1 MIALAGLAVVAS
13 AVVGGYIMAGG
24 HLMVLLQPAEFIII
38 GGAAIGAMI
47 IGSGSTVLKN
57 LLHQLKHIP
66 KPGPT
71 KQDFL
76 DLLVML
82 YELLNLAR
90 RDGIVALEEHVEH
103 PEKSMIIQKYPSF
116 AKNQRAVEFMSD
128 TMRLTMSG
136 SGIMPHDLE
145 ALMDVD
151 LDTQHEEE
159 AKPSSILSVM
169 GDALPGL
176 GIVAAVLGIVIT
188 MGAIDGPAE
197 EIGHKVGAAL
207 VGTFLGVLLSYGFV
221 QPLARN
227 LENKAVEQE
236 RYLVA
241 LKQVLL
247 AHHKGAVASI
257 AVEFARRSI
266 FTDVRPGFT
275 ELENECRKTRNT
287 PAMATAEAA

>member
-1 MIALAGLAVVAS
+1 MTAFAGLAVVAS

-24 HLMVLLQPAEFIII
+24 HLLVLVQPAEFIII
-38 GGAAIGAMI
+38 GGAAVGAMI
-47 IGSGSTVLKN
+47 IGSGPTVLKN
-57 LLHQLKHIP
+57 LLHQLKHIS
-66 KPGPT
+66 KSGPT

-90 RDGIVALEEHVEH
+90 RDGVIALEEHIEH
-103 PEKSMIIQKYPSF
+103 PEKSPIIQKYPSF
-116 AKNQRAVEFMSD
+116 AKNKRAVTFMAD

-136 SGIMPHDLE
+136 SGILSHDLD

-151 LDTQHEEE
+151 LETQHEEE
-159 AKPSSILSVM
+159 TKPSGILSVM
-169 GDALPGL
+169 GDSLPGL

-188 MGAIDGPAE
+188 MGAIDGPAS

-227 LENKAVEQE
+227 LEHKAFEEQ

-266 FTDVRPGFT
+266 YTDVRPGFT
-275 ELENECRKTRNT
+275 ELEEACRATKNT
-287 PAMATAEAA
+287 T